1 MAVAGAFIVPHPPLI
16 LPEIGRG
23 EERKI
28 QKTIDSYRE
37 IAKEAALLEP
47 ETVIILSP
55 HSVMYQDYFHISPG
69 TRAKGDFGL
78 YGYPELQ
85 IGGVYDTEF
94 VSELCG
100 LAEDWGI
107 AAGTEGGRGRELDH
121 ATMIPLYFLRRELA
135 DFKLVRI
142 GLSGQSFHEHFRLGQ
157 CIAEAADRLDR
168 RIAVIAS
175 GDLSH
180 CLMDSGPYE
189 YTKEGPEYDKRVT
202 EVMAGGNLQKLI
214 GFPEE
219 FCKNAGECGHRA
231 FCIMAGC
238 LDGKV
243 LRSRLL
249 SYEGPFGV
257 GYAVASFRDAY
268 VALARESLA
277 YYLDTGR
284 EMPVPEHLP
293 DVMIN
298 RQAGVFV
305 SLKKDGELRGCI
317 GTIQGTCKNIAGE
330 IIRNAVSSGI
340 YDPRFPQGEKGE
352 LGQIICTVDVLGE
365 PEMVHSDEELDVKK
379 YGVIVSHGRRRGLLL
394 PNLEEIDTVEQQ
406 ISIALRKAGI
416 DEDEAYETERFEVV
430 RHY

>member
-37 IAKEAALLEP
+37 IAKEAALMEP

-157 CIAEAADRLDR
+157 CIAEAADRLER

-214 GFPEE
+214 GFSEE

-238 LDGKV
+238 LDGKIRGGFFPGC
-243 LRSRLL
+243 LCGS
-249 SYEGPFGV
+249 GQGV
-257 GYAVASFRDAY
+257 PGILPGYGKGDACPGASAGRD
-268 VALARESLA
+268 
-277 YYLDTGR
+277 DKQTGR
-284 EMPVPEHLP
+284 
-293 DVMIN
+293 
-298 RQAGVFV
+298 GFCVFEE
-305 SLKKDGELRGCI
+305 GRG
-317 GTIQGTCKNIAGE
+317 AE
-330 IIRNAVSSGI
+330 RLHRNHTG
-340 YDPRFPQGEKGE
+340 
-352 LGQIICTVDVLGE
+352 
-365 PEMVHSDEELDVKK
+365 
-379 YGVIVSHGRRRGLLL
+379 
-394 PNLEEIDTVEQQ
+394 NL
-406 ISIALRKAGI
+406 
-416 DEDEAYETERFEVV
+416 
-430 RHY
+430 

>member
-37 IAKEAALLEP
+37 IAKEAALMEP

-214 GFPEE
+214 GFW
-219 FCKNAGECGHRA
+219 
-231 FCIMAGC
+231 
-238 LDGKV
+238 V
-243 LRSRLL
+243 L
-249 SYEGPFGV
+249 
-257 GYAVASFRDAY
+257 AS
-268 VALARESLA
+268 
-277 YYLDTGR
+277 
-284 EMPVPEHLP
+284 
-293 DVMIN
+293 
-298 RQAGVFV
+298 
-305 SLKKDGELRGCI
+305 
-317 GTIQGTCKNIAGE
+317 
-330 IIRNAVSSGI
+330 
-340 YDPRFPQGEKGE
+340 
-352 LGQIICTVDVLGE
+352 
-365 PEMVHSDEELDVKK
+365 
-379 YGVIVSHGRRRGLLL
+379 
-394 PNLEEIDTVEQQ
+394 
-406 ISIALRKAGI
+406 
-416 DEDEAYETERFEVV
+416 
-430 RHY
+430 